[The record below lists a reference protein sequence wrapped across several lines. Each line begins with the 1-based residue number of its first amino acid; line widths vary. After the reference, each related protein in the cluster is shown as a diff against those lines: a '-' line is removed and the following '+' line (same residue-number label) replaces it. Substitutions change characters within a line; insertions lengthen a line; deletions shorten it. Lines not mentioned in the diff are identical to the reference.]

1 MQIVVG
7 DPPLADRACRYNGA
21 AEVPGYAQ
29 GTCPVMTKSNRQ
41 CAPDLLW
48 TGSGTG
54 EVRKTMEDCAKLDM
68 GAGGC
73 RLPDLQQMSCKI
85 VDGLNELQKLRKY
98 TELLE
103 TEINPLL
110 RCEFVKEIFAGM
122 YMPLCVDAVAGFGRV
137 TAANFL
143 GARPPPSHTGQGR
156 AGQAG
161 RPACVAPRT
170 HMWRWHHI
178 CVPRRHIN
186 ACILS

>member
-143 GARPPPSHTGQGR
+143 GARPPL
-156 AGQAG
+156 
-161 RPACVAPRT
+161 
-170 HMWRWHHI
+170 RWSRYALTAWI
-178 CVPRRHIN
+178 WDSS
-186 ACILS
+186 L